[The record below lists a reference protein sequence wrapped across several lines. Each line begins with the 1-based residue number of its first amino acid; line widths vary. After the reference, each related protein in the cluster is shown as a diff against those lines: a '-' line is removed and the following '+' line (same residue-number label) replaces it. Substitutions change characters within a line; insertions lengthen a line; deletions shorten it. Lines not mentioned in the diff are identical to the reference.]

1 MRISDWS
8 SDVCSS
14 DLIVEFDPLTGKKVA
29 SLDYVRVFANSHY
42 VTPGPT
48 LKQAMEGIRH
58 ELAERLKELEAEGKL
73 LEHQRLEQRTNFDL
87 EMIAAK
93 GSCAGIENYS
103 SFLTGSLPGEP
114 PPTIVRASCRAR
126 VCQNV

>member
-87 EMIAAK
+87 EMIAAT

-103 SFLTGSLPGEP
+103 RFLTDRKSTRLN
-114 PPTIVRASCRAR
+114 SSH
-126 VCQNV
+126 